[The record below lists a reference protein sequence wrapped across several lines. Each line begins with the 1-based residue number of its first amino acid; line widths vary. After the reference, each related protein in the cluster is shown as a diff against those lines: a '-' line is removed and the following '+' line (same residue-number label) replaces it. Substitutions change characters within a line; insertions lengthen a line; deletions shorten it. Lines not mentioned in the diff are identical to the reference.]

1 MRARQLWF
9 TAPGAVELR
18 EAEIGAPN
26 EDAGELLVEAE
37 LCGVSA
43 GTESLLWRGEFPEG
57 LLLDES
63 LPALKRSAD
72 YPCPYGYAM
81 AGRAAGRD
89 NRVLAFAPHGDRAVV
104 QKGAWFD
111 LPGGWEAE
119 RGILLPNT
127 ETALNLVLDAAP
139 RMGERIVVFGLGV
152 VGLITLMML
161 SEFPLERLVGVDPAA
176 SRRERAG
183 EALGWMG
190 VGGGSGGWADS
201 GLRGAGEGAGKGAG
215 SQGAGEGAGLGVSGR
230 GAGGEAGLGAG
241 QGAGGADARVSCAG
255 GVGRSAGEG
264 AGEGSG
270 AGAGLG
276 ACLEEEAVLGVGG
289 RGVGGRGAGEVLL
302 LHPEELAGDSGFGE
316 FDGVVEVSGRP
327 EALGAALGA
336 AGYDGRIVVGSWYGG
351 KTVNLDLGLTF
362 HRRRLRIVSSQVST
376 IAPGY
381 RGRWDYRRRM
391 TAAISWLDKNGATSW
406 VTHRIPLEN
415 AQTAYEML
423 DAGADHFQI
432 ALEP

>member
-63 LPALKRSAD
+63 LPALKRPAD

-190 VGGGSGGWADS
+190 GSGGWADS
-201 GLRGAGEGAGKGAG
+201 GLRRAGAGLGKGAG
-215 SQGAGEGAGLGVSGR
+215 SQGEGAGREGGAGLGVSGR
-230 GAGGEAGLGAG
+230 GAGEGAGLGAG
-241 QGAGGADARVSCAG
+241 A
-255 GVGRSAGEG
+255 
-264 AGEGSG
+264 
-270 AGAGLG
+270 
-276 ACLEEEAVLGVGG
+276 

-391 TAAISWLDKNGATSW
+391 TSAISWLDKNGATSW

>member
-63 LPALKRSAD
+63 LPALKRPAD

-81 AGRAAGRD
+81 AGRVAGRD

-104 QKGAWFD
+104 QKGACFD

-183 EALGWMG
+183 EALGRIG
-190 VGGGSGGWADS
+190 AGGGSGGWGDS
-201 GLRGAGEGAGKGAG
+201 GLRGAGEGAGRGAG
-215 SQGAGEGAGLGVSGR
+215 FQGEGAGRGPGKGLDEGAGRGVSGL
-230 GAGGEAGLGAG
+230 GPGG
-241 QGAGGADARVSCAG
+241 
-255 GVGRSAGEG
+255 
-264 AGEGSG
+264 
-270 AGAGLG
+270 
-276 ACLEEEAVLGVGG
+276 
-289 RGVGGRGAGEVLL
+289 VLL

>member
-63 LPALKRSAD
+63 LPALKRPAD

-190 VGGGSGGWADS
+190 VGRGSGGWADS
-201 GLRGAGEGAGKGAG
+201 GLRGAGDGAGRGAG
-215 SQGAGEGAGLGVSGR
+215 SQGARE
-230 GAGGEAGLGAG
+230 EAVLGAG
-241 QGAGGADARVSCAG
+241 QGGGREG
-255 GVGRSAGEG
+255 GGREG
-264 AGEGSG
+264 AGREGAG
-270 AGAGLG
+270 REGGAGLG
-276 ACLEEEAVLGVGG
+276 A
-289 RGVGGRGAGEVLL
+289 GAGEVLL

>member
-1 MRARQLWF
+1 MKARQLWF

-26 EDAGELLVEAE
+26 EDAGDLLVEAE

-63 LPALKRSAD
+63 LPALKRPAD

-161 SEFPLERLVGVDPAA
+161 SEFPLERLVGVDPAV

-201 GLRGAGEGAGKGAG
+201 WLRGAGEGAGKGAG
-215 SQGAGEGAGLGVSGR
+215 SQGEGAVLGVSGLGAGEGAGREGGGGLGVGGR
-230 GAGGEAGLGAG
+230 GAGS
-241 QGAGGADARVSCAG
+241 QG
-255 GVGRSAGEG
+255 
-264 AGEGSG
+264 
-270 AGAGLG
+270 
-276 ACLEEEAVLGVGG
+276 EEAVLGAGG
-289 RGVGGRGAGEVLL
+289 LGVGGRGAGEVLL

>member
-63 LPALKRSAD
+63 LPALKRPAD

-190 VGGGSGGWADS
+190 VGRGSGGWADS
-201 GLRGAGEGAGKGAG
+201 GLRGAGEGAGRGAG
-215 SQGAGEGAGLGVSGR
+215 SQGARE
-230 GAGGEAGLGAG
+230 EAVLGAG
-241 QGAGGADARVSCAG
+241 QGGGREG
-255 GVGRSAGEG
+255 GGREG
-264 AGEGSG
+264 AGREGAG
-270 AGAGLG
+270 REGGAGLG
-276 ACLEEEAVLGVGG
+276 A
-289 RGVGGRGAGEVLL
+289 GAGEVLL

-381 RGRWDYRRRM
+381 RGRWDSRRRM

>member
-63 LPALKRSAD
+63 LPALKRPAD

-201 GLRGAGEGAGKGAG
+201 GLRRAGAGLGKGAG
-215 SQGAGEGAGLGVSGR
+215 SQGEGAGR
-230 GAGGEAGLGAG
+230 EGGAGLGAG
-241 QGAGGADARVSCAG
+241 A
-255 GVGRSAGEG
+255 
-264 AGEGSG
+264 
-270 AGAGLG
+270 
-276 ACLEEEAVLGVGG
+276 

-391 TAAISWLDKNGATSW
+391 TSAISWLDKNGATSW
-406 VTHRIPLEN
+406 VTHRIPLED

>member
-63 LPALKRSAD
+63 LPALKRPAD

-215 SQGAGEGAGLGVSGR
+215 SPGAGEGAGREGGGREGAVLG
-230 GAGGEAGLGAG
+230 
-241 QGAGGADARVSCAG
+241 
-255 GVGRSAGEG
+255 AGEG
-264 AGEGSG
+264 AGREGGGRG
-270 AGAGLG
+270 AY
-276 ACLEEEAVLGVGG
+276 LEEEAVLGSGA
-289 RGVGGRGAGEVLL
+289 RGAGGRGAGEVLL
-302 LHPEELAGDSGFGE
+302 LHP
-316 FDGVVEVSGRP
+316 
-327 EALGAALGA
+327 
-336 AGYDGRIVVGSWYGG
+336 
-351 KTVNLDLGLTF
+351 
-362 HRRRLRIVSSQVST
+362 
-376 IAPGY
+376 
-381 RGRWDYRRRM
+381 
-391 TAAISWLDKNGATSW
+391 
-406 VTHRIPLEN
+406 
-415 AQTAYEML
+415 
-423 DAGADHFQI
+423 
-432 ALEP
+432 

>member
-63 LPALKRSAD
+63 LPALKRPAD

-190 VGGGSGGWADS
+190 GSGGWADS
-201 GLRGAGEGAGKGAG
+201 GLRRAGAGLGKGAG
-215 SQGAGEGAGLGVSGR
+215 SQGEGAGREGGAGLGVSGR
-230 GAGGEAGLGAG
+230 GAGEGAGLGAG
-241 QGAGGADARVSCAG
+241 A
-255 GVGRSAGEG
+255 
-264 AGEGSG
+264 
-270 AGAGLG
+270 
-276 ACLEEEAVLGVGG
+276 
-289 RGVGGRGAGEVLL
+289 RGVGGRGAGEVL

-391 TAAISWLDKNGATSW
+391 TSAISWLDKNGATSW

>member
-63 LPALKRSAD
+63 LPALKRPAD

-81 AGRAAGRD
+81 AGRVAGRD

-104 QKGAWFD
+104 QKGACFD

-183 EALGWMG
+183 EALGVVPHVGNHIVVSRRERAGEALGRMG
-190 VGGGSGGWADS
+190 VGGGSGGRGDS
-201 GLRGAGEGAGKGAG
+201 GLRGAGKGLDEGAGRGVSRLGRGKGLDEGAG
-215 SQGAGEGAGLGVSGR
+215 LGVGGRGAGEGAGGLGVSGQ
-230 GAGGEAGLGAG
+230 GAG
-241 QGAGGADARVSCAG
+241 QGAGRKG
-255 GVGRSAGEG
+255 
-264 AGEGSG
+264 
-270 AGAGLG
+270 GAGLG
-276 ACLEEEAVLGVGG
+276 A
-289 RGVGGRGAGEVLL
+289 GAGEVLL

>member
-63 LPALKRSAD
+63 LPALKRPAD

-215 SQGAGEGAGLGVSGR
+215 SQGAGEGAGREGGGREGAVLG
-230 GAGGEAGLGAG
+230 
-241 QGAGGADARVSCAG
+241 
-255 GVGRSAGEG
+255 AGEG
-264 AGEGSG
+264 AGREGG
-270 AGAGLG
+270 GRG
-276 ACLEEEAVLGVGG
+276 ACLEEEAVLGSGA
-289 RGVGGRGAGEVLL
+289 RGAGGRGAGEVLL

>member
-63 LPALKRSAD
+63 LPALKRPAD

-190 VGGGSGGWADS
+190 GSGGWADS
-201 GLRGAGEGAGKGAG
+201 GLRRAGAGLGTGAG
-215 SQGAGEGAGLGVSGR
+215 SQGEGAGREGGAGLGVSGR
-230 GAGGEAGLGAG
+230 GAGEGAGLGAG
-241 QGAGGADARVSCAG
+241 A
-255 GVGRSAGEG
+255 
-264 AGEGSG
+264 
-270 AGAGLG
+270 
-276 ACLEEEAVLGVGG
+276 

-391 TAAISWLDKNGATSW
+391 TSAISWLDKNGATSW

>member
-63 LPALKRSAD
+63 LPALKRPAD

-190 VGGGSGGWADS
+190 VGGGSGWADS
-201 GLRGAGEGAGKGAG
+201 GLRRAGEGAGKGAG
-215 SQGAGEGAGLGVSGR
+215 SQGEG
-230 GAGGEAGLGAG
+230 AGLGAG
-241 QGAGGADARVSCAG
+241 QGAGGAGGADARVSCAG
-255 GVGRSAGEG
+255 GVGRSAGES
-264 AGEGSG
+264 AGECSG
-270 AGAGLG
+270 AGPGLG
-276 ACLEEEAVLGVGG
+276 ACLEEEAVLGAGA

-391 TAAISWLDKNGATSW
+391 TSAISWLDKNGATSW

>member
-63 LPALKRSAD
+63 LPALKRPAD

-81 AGRAAGRD
+81 AGRVAGRD

-104 QKGAWFD
+104 QKGACFD

-183 EALGWMG
+183 EALEVVPH
-190 VGGGSGGWADS
+190 VGNHIAAS
-201 GLRGAGEGAGKGAG
+201 RREGP
-215 SQGAGEGAGLGVSGR
+215 
-230 GAGGEAGLGAG
+230 
-241 QGAGGADARVSCAG
+241 
-255 GVGRSAGEG
+255 
-264 AGEGSG
+264 
-270 AGAGLG
+270 
-276 ACLEEEAVLGVGG
+276 
-289 RGVGGRGAGEVLL
+289 GEVLL

-432 ALEP
+432 VLEP

>member
-63 LPALKRSAD
+63 LPALKRPAD

-190 VGGGSGGWADS
+190 VGRGSGGWADS
-201 GLRGAGEGAGKGAG
+201 GLRGAGEGAGRGAG
-215 SQGAGEGAGLGVSGR
+215 SQGARE
-230 GAGGEAGLGAG
+230 EAVLGAG
-241 QGAGGADARVSCAG
+241 QGGGREG
-255 GVGRSAGEG
+255 GGREG
-264 AGEGSG
+264 AGREGAG
-270 AGAGLG
+270 REGGAGLG
-276 ACLEEEAVLGVGG
+276 A
-289 RGVGGRGAGEVLL
+289 GAGEVLL

>member
-63 LPALKRSAD
+63 LPALKRPAD

-183 EALGWMG
+183 EALEVVPHVGNHIVVSRRERAGEALGRMEA
-190 VGGGSGGWADS
+190 GGGWGDS
-201 GLRGAGEGAGKGAG
+201 GLRAAGEGAGRGAG
-215 SQGAGEGAGLGVSGR
+215 FQGAGEGAGRGVSGR
-230 GAGGEAGLGAG
+230 GPG
-241 QGAGGADARVSCAG
+241 
-255 GVGRSAGEG
+255 
-264 AGEGSG
+264 
-270 AGAGLG
+270 
-276 ACLEEEAVLGVGG
+276 EEAG
-289 RGVGGRGAGEVLL
+289 RGVSGRGPGEVLL

>member
-63 LPALKRSAD
+63 LPALKRPAD

-176 SRRERAG
+176 SRRKRAG

-190 VGGGSGGWADS
+190 VGGGSGWADS
-201 GLRGAGEGAGKGAG
+201 GLRRAGEGAGKGAG
-215 SQGAGEGAGLGVSGR
+215 SHGEGAGR
-230 GAGGEAGLGAG
+230 EGGAGLGAG
-241 QGAGGADARVSCAG
+241 A
-255 GVGRSAGEG
+255 
-264 AGEGSG
+264 
-270 AGAGLG
+270 
-276 ACLEEEAVLGVGG
+276 

-391 TAAISWLDKNGATSW
+391 TSAISWLDKNGATSW

-423 DAGADHFQI
+423 DAGANHFQI

>member
-63 LPALKRSAD
+63 LPALKRPAD

-176 SRRERAG
+176 SRRGRAG
-183 EALGWMG
+183 EALGWMA

-215 SQGAGEGAGLGVSGR
+215 SQGAGEGAGREGGGREGAVLG
-230 GAGGEAGLGAG
+230 
-241 QGAGGADARVSCAG
+241 
-255 GVGRSAGEG
+255 AGEG
-264 AGEGSG
+264 AGREGG
-270 AGAGLG
+270 GRG
-276 ACLEEEAVLGVGG
+276 ACLEEEAVLGSGA
-289 RGVGGRGAGEVLL
+289 RGAGGRGAGEVLL

>member
-63 LPALKRSAD
+63 LPALKRPAD

-190 VGGGSGGWADS
+190 VGRGSGGWADS
-201 GLRGAGEGAGKGAG
+201 GLRGAGEGAGRGAG
-215 SQGAGEGAGLGVSGR
+215 SQGARE
-230 GAGGEAGLGAG
+230 EAVLGAG
-241 QGAGGADARVSCAG
+241 QGGGREG
-255 GVGRSAGEG
+255 GGREG
-264 AGEGSG
+264 AGREGAGREG
-270 AGAGLG
+270 AGREGGAGLG
-276 ACLEEEAVLGVGG
+276 A
-289 RGVGGRGAGEVLL
+289 GAGEVLL